1 MLATI
6 FLIFPPF
13 FSNSSTSQCIAWVFL
28 RGLKILRPFL
38 QFGCFSGA
46 LFVSLTR
53 ITDYRHHPEDVIVGI
68 LVGLFFATLIL
79 MFLADIFNR
88 PRSFQVK
95 YEQVQPEDHE
105 IGRIESQKHPWG
117 SKEIS
122 VVTLNF
128 LYFIIYLFWVPF

>member
-1 MLATI
+1 MNRKRYDFTKKCLQQ
-6 FLIFPPF
+6 FLSFSPLF
-13 FSNSSTSQCIAWVFL
+13 FSNSSTTQCIAWVFL

-105 IGRIESQKHPWG
+105 IGRIESQKHP
-117 SKEIS
+117 
-122 VVTLNF
+122 
-128 LYFIIYLFWVPF
+128 

>member
-6 FLIFPPF
+6 FLIVFPF
-13 FSNSSTSQCIAWVFL
+13 FSNSSTTQCVAWVFL

-105 IGRIESQKHPWG
+105 IGRIESQKHP
-117 SKEIS
+117 
-122 VVTLNF
+122 
-128 LYFIIYLFWVPF
+128 